1 MISAREIN
9 EKQFH
14 DAWRGYNQEEVDDFL
29 DRVAEAIDGLQ
40 RENDA
45 LKGRLEE
52 LDQKIESNKTSEE
65 MLKKTLESAQVA
77 AQEAITS
84 ARSKAEEI
92 VRDAEERAQR
102 ARDELRTRVETA
114 EQEVRQRTEEIER
127 EQEGRRRQ
135 IEESVDRLQAF
146 ETDLKRKLHSF
157 IQQQAAALEVL
168 QEKETSPD
176 ELVATDEPEQETF
189 DAAIEDLPEDPSD
202 SLVDLD
208 AEEVEVEPRV
218 DATEAVAE
226 FDTTD
231 EPNLEDFAPYDDDA
245 FGPPRK
251 RRRGLFKR
259 EKDVEVSPEEV

>member
-45 LKGRLEE
+45 LKARLEE
-52 LDQKIESNKTSEE
+52 LDQKVESAKASEE

-92 VRDAEERAQR
+92 VRDAEERAQK
-102 ARDELRTRVETA
+102 ARDELRMRVETA
-114 EQEVRQRTEEIER
+114 EQQVRQRTEEIER
-127 EQEGRRRQ
+127 EQEGRRREIQ
-135 IEESVDRLQAF
+135 DSVDRLQAF
-146 ETDLKRKLHSF
+146 ETDLKRRLHGF
-157 IQQQAAALEVL
+157 LEQQSAALEVL
-168 QEKETSPD
+168 QEKEEPQP
-176 ELVATDEPEQETF
+176 LVANDEPGEGSF
-189 DAAIEDLPEDPSD
+189 DAAIDDLPEDPSD
-202 SLVDLD
+202 SLIELDDDESSVDVVD
-208 AEEVEVEPRV
+208 DDEPP
-218 DATEAVAE
+218 AASE
-226 FDTTD
+226 FDTTG
-231 EPNLEDFAPYDDDA
+231 EPNLDDFAPYDEEA
-245 FGPPRK
+245 FGPARK